1 MKKTHVELMNADSLC
16 TAKEELSN
24 SINPNPIKKNLN
36 HTGLYTRG
44 IWYHLVLG
52 QLVLLL
58 MSSSSLADWLSEES
72 WNSSALLSIL
82 FEILTLGRVVQGP
95 GDTNMPYLNDKNMC
109 ETYVL
114 LFLYN
119 IYKN

>member
-52 QLVLLL
+52 QLLLV
-58 MSSSSLADWLSEES
+58 SISQSVES
-72 WNSSALLSIL
+72 RAYKCMYIG
-82 FEILTLGRVVQGP
+82 FYT
-95 GDTNMPYLNDKNMC
+95 KKF
-109 ETYVL
+109 
-114 LFLYN
+114 FLRQ
-119 IYKN
+119 